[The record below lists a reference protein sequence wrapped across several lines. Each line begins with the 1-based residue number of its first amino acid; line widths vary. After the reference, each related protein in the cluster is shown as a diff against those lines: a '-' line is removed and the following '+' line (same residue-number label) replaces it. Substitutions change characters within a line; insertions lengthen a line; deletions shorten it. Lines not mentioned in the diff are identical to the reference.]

1 MMEEESKKLTQEE
14 LTQDLQRLQAEFENF
29 RKRTEKEKVQVMEN
43 ANESLISQLL
53 EVLDNFEL
61 SLKYTKDQGVKLIHN
76 QFVKVLGR
84 NGLKSI
90 EAKGKFDAN
99 IHEAVAQVPGENYG
113 EIIEEIQKG
122 YMLKDKLLRASKVKI
137 VKVTQ

>member
-1 MMEEESKKLTQEE
+1 MEENKEPTQKE
-14 LTQDLQRLQAEFENF
+14 LTETLQRLQAEFENF
-29 RKRTEKEKVQVMEN
+29 RKRTEKEKSQVRKEAN
-43 ANESLISQLL
+43 ANLILQLL

-76 QFVKVLGR
+76 QFEKVLSK

-90 EAKGKFDAN
+90 EAKGKFNPN
-99 IHEAVAQVPGENYG
+99 IHEAIAQVPGKNDG

-122 YMLKDKLLRASKVKI
+122 YLLNDKLLRASKVKI